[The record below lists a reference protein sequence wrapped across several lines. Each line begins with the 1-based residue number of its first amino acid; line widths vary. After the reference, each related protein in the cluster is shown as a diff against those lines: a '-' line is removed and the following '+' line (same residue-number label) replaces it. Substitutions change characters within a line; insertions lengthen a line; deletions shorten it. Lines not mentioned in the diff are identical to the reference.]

1 MYDCVF
7 ICSEWT
13 CPLPGRG
20 FPGGA
25 DGEES
30 ACSAGDP
37 GSNPGLGR
45 SPGGGNGNP
54 RQYSSLENL
63 MDGGAWQATVHG
75 VTKIRTWLND
85 FTFLS
90 FFLPGRRLGQRNS
103 LTLRNQDIGS
113 SSFRNKH
120 PRCSSH
126 CYSDELKYPGRF
138 QYAHNRHMGKGRKLF
153 LQYRYIEWFVVLGS
167 ANCSHFFLKR
177 GSNRNIEIR
186 IVCNTQIK
194 KKKKNQ
200 WHQIQLF
207 PKVHIDIFLNNK
219 FNIGAWSR

>member
-1 MYDCVF
+1 MYDYVF

-30 ACSAGDP
+30 DCSAGDP

-54 RQYSSLENL
+54 LQYSGLENL
-63 MDGGAWQATVHG
+63 TDGGDWQATVHG
-75 VTKIRTWLND
+75 VTKIQTWLND
-85 FTFLS
+85 FTFFLS

-103 LTLRNQDIGS
+103 LTLRNHDIGS

-120 PRCSSH
+120 PHCSSH

-138 QYAHNRHMGKGRKLF
+138 QYAQNRHMGKGRKLLF
-153 LQYRYIEWFVVLGS
+153 QYRYIEWFVVLDS
-167 ANCSHFFLKR
+167 AVKLRPFFFLSGR
-177 GSNRNIEIR
+177 NRNIEIR
-186 IVCNTQIK
+186 IVCKAQIK
-194 KKKKNQ
+194 K
-200 WHQIQLF
+200 
-207 PKVHIDIFLNNK
+207 NK
-219 FNIGAWSR
+219 